1 MKSLGWTSQVQCA
14 YLSILLSVPHR
25 PLNREPLALN
35 NNDTKTLRID
45 YNNQWPAAFK
55 FPIEQRLL
63 EHLKKLNRA
72 CPLVPAQLRHS
83 VDNDFHLM
91 LSSLLDALDM
101 LPLRPDRAFESV
113 WTALDA
119 EMFDLVDRLQPANSP
134 SRFQVLMQHIEQKS
148 AGDASLASMITLMD
162 QVPMQSCEYVATR
175 ILEAMHQP
183 GDHSEFFLKKVK
195 PAMGSALLDAFDNKY
210 GSQWVA
216 AANGHEK
223 ATIQRKAGAFLKLVL
238 TGAAVNIDSLTNHI
252 LQPIERLRF
261 FVYAVLPNVRN
272 ERFHGL
278 NFSSY
283 RSSAAKMK
291 TYAAGYFLL
300 LIAYFLLLH
309 VFLYRGFNVIDPA
322 EVNSSV
328 LANSQLYAEI
338 FGQFVGD

>member
-1 MKSLGWTSQVQCA
+1 
-14 YLSILLSVPHR
+14 
-25 PLNREPLALN
+25 LN
-35 NNDTKTLRID
+35 NNDTKTLRVD
-45 YNNQWPAAFK
+45 YNNQWPATFK
-55 FPIEQRLL
+55 FPVEQRLL
-63 EHLKKLNRA
+63 EHLKTLNRA
-72 CPLVPAQLRHS
+72 SPLVPAHLRHS
-83 VDNDFHLM
+83 VDNDFHMM
-91 LSSLLDALDM
+91 LSALLDALDM

-119 EMFDLVDRLQPANSP
+119 EMFDLVERLRPPNSP

-148 AGDASLASMITLMD
+148 AGNTSLASMTAFMD

-183 GDHSEFFLKKVK
+183 GDHSDFFLKKVK
-195 PAMGSALLDAFDNKY
+195 PAMGSVLLDAFDSKY

-216 AANGHEK
+216 AADGHK
-223 ATIQRKAGAFLKLVL
+223 RARIQRKAGAFLKLVL
-238 TGAAVNIDSLTNHI
+238 TGAAVNIGSLTNHI
-252 LQPIERLRF
+252 LQPEERLRF

-283 RSSAAKMK
+283 RSSAARMK

-328 LANSQLYAEI
+328 LANTQLYAEI
-338 FGQFVGD
+338 FGSFSGD